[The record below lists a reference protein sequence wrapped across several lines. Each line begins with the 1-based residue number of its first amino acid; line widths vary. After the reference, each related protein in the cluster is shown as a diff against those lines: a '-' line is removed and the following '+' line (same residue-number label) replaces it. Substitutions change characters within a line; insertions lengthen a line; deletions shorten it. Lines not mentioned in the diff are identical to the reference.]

1 MKEFASYLPA
11 VDSLIEKVGKK
22 IVIGIPL
29 GLGKPVGFINALYSR
44 VEADPSLS
52 LTIVTGLTL
61 ARPSFTNTLEKNFG
75 EPILDRLIGDYED
88 PLYEIARVRQKV
100 PANIRIIEFFLA
112 PGKFLH
118 NTYVQQ
124 NYISS
129 KYTNVVDDVMHY
141 GINVIAQK
149 VARRGDSYSLSSNTD
164 LFKDLLDLYRE
175 RFGSLDNLAV
185 IAEVNNNMPYMLN
198 DAVINSETFT
208 HIIDTKVYRHIFA
221 LPRGEVTPQDHMIG
235 LYSSCMIK
243 DNGCLQIGIGTLS
256 TSLASAL
263 IERHQENDKYK
274 KMMNELD
281 IPNRYQKLIK
291 EEGGIERF
299 DKGLYASTE
308 MVSDEYIHLLNAGII
323 KKRVYDNLGL
333 QLLLNNNEIT
343 EEVTPQLFEK
353 LISNNI
359 INKEPNADDINF
371 LKTFGIFQDDAEYN
385 GPSSLPQCLGKTLK
399 TGKLIHGGFFLGSNV
414 LYDGLRNLP
423 QDIAEQ
429 FDMTRIS
436 RTNSILWSRK
446 LAIAQRKSARF
457 INSAMIITLSGA
469 LVSDGLANLQEVSGV
484 GGQFDFVNMAQELDD
499 ARSIIICRSTRMVG
513 SESRSNVLWTYPNM
527 TIPRYLRDMVI
538 TEYGI
543 ADCRSKT
550 DADVIKELL
559 NITDSRYQ
567 SKLMKQAK
575 TYGKL
580 AKDYHIPEAY
590 RNNYPEKIDRFII
603 KQQKLGLCP
612 SYPFGSD
619 LTPLEE
625 QLKTALLSL
634 KSYNKFQIIKN
645 LAASL
650 VIKDNAQLKP
660 YLQRMQLLQPTS
672 LTEKIY
678 KNLLKYALT
687 NSIIQ
692 TCEQGQN

>member
-1 MKEFASYLPA
+1 MTEFDSYAKA
-11 VDSLIEKVGKK
+11 VDSLIAKVGKN

-29 GLGKPVGFINALYSR
+29 GLGKPIGFINALYER
-44 VEADPSLS
+44 VESDPSLN

-61 ARPSFTNTLEKNFG
+61 ARPVFKSSLEKNFG
-75 EPILDRLIGDYED
+75 EPILERLIKDYED

-100 PANIRIIEFFLA
+100 PANIRIIEFFLS

-129 KYTNVVDDVMHY
+129 KYTNVADDTMHH
-141 GINVIAQK
+141 GINVIAQQ
-149 VARRGDSYSLSSNTD
+149 VARRGDEYSLSSNTD
-164 LFKDLLDLYRE
+164 LFKDMLDLYQA
-175 RFGSLDNLAV
+175 RFGSLDKLAV
-185 IAEVNNNMPYMLN
+185 IADVNNNMPYMLN
-198 DAVINSETFT
+198 DAVIPASTFS
-208 HIIDTKVYRHIFA
+208 HIIDTKKYRALFA
-221 LPRGEVTPQDHMIG
+221 LPRDEVTAQDHMIG
-235 LYSSCMIK
+235 LYSSTIIK
-243 DNGCLQIGIGTLS
+243 DNGCLQVGIGTLS

-263 IERHQENDKYK
+263 IERHQENDKYQA
-274 KMMNELD
+274 MMRELNV
-281 IPNRYQKLIK
+281 PERYKQLIA
-291 EEGGIERF
+291 EEGGLDIF
-299 DKGLYASTE
+299 DKGIYASTE

-323 KKRVYDNLGL
+323 KKRVYDHLGL
-333 QLLLNNNEIT
+333 QLLLNKGEIS
-343 EEVTPQLFEK
+343 EEVSSQLFDK
-353 LISNNI
+353 LIENGVIS
-359 INKEPNADDINF
+359 KELTADDINF
-371 LKTFGIFQDDAEYN
+371 LKTFGIFKANAQYN
-385 GPSSLPQCLGKTLK
+385 GPSSVKECLGTRLT
-399 TGKLIHGGFFLGSNV
+399 TGKLIHGGFFMGSNL

-423 QDIAEQ
+423 PEIAAQ
-429 FDMTRIS
+429 VDMTRIS

-446 LAIAQRKSARF
+446 LAIAQRIHARF
-457 INSAMIITLSGA
+457 VNSAMIITLSGA

-513 SESRSNVLWTYPNM
+513 SDTKSNVLWTYPNM

-567 SKLMKQAK
+567 EKLMKQAK

-580 AKDYHIPEAY
+580 AKDYHIPEQY
-590 RNNYPEKIDRFII
+590 RANYPEKINTFIQRQRS
-603 KQQKLGLCP
+603 KGLCKP
-612 SYPFGSD
+612 YPFGSD
-619 LTPLEE
+619 LTPEE
-625 QLKTALLSL
+625 EILKTALLQM
-634 KSYNKFQIIKN
+634 KSYSKFAVIKN

-650 VIKDNAQLKP
+650 FIKNNEQ
-660 YLQRMQLLQPTS
+660 LQPYFARMKLQNTQS
-672 LTEKIY
+672 FKDKIY

-687 NSIIQ
+687 
-692 TCEQGQN
+692 